1 MSSSNVP
8 TVVGNI
14 PTAVRYVP
22 CYHIGYYTYIHG
34 YAQISLKDGAGIQT
48 NKEITLKDVVIR
60 FHRIM
65 LRCYYPNVFYISYF
79 YEDDYEETPY
89 YMVLTFVDL
98 ESMYALF
105 RREVCKKTFGDNI
118 IFNEILIYEREG
130 RMYEMTETS
139 AIPKEFMPK
148 KINRKQLVEQLMN
161 KLKEKYKT
169 DKEQLIIR
177 RLNLK

>member
-1 MSSSNVP
+1 MSLHCEQTTVSSYA
-8 TVVGNI
+8 I
-14 PTAVRYVP
+14 YVP

-34 YAQISLKDGAGIQT
+34 YALISLKDGAGIKT
-48 NKEITLKDVVIR
+48 KDKEVTLKDVVFR
-60 FHRIM
+60 FHRTM
-65 LRCYYPNVFYISYF
+65 LRCYYSNVFYISYF

-118 IFNEILIYEREG
+118 VFNEILVYEREG
-130 RMYEMTETS
+130 RMYEITETS
-139 AIPKEFMPK
+139 AIPKELMPK